1 MADGI
6 LDGISNA
13 VSGAGDFFL
22 NRGRYADPNA
32 MNAQFGVP
40 EQDVRQA
47 GINTLANVSSLLLAA
62 GQPMT
67 GSERAKL
74 LAGIGPA
81 LGGMQTDIFKS
92 TQARLMNAQQ
102 RGAMQEQQ
110 ELQALNEERKRDPEG
125 LAKKMGRTINEVQ
138 TLSIKDLREIA
149 KSTIIRQA
157 SKTPGERE
165 LEAVN
170 LQMAQRKLREP
181 TIFRVGNQA
190 YRFDEQGAP
199 VAVGPA
205 PDYGFGETEVPAR
218 PPAGVGV
225 QPPDI
230 ARPAGAPPIPQQP
243 AETNRFATI
252 NRDVDYNRAFGV
264 SGAYNWAAGKLRGVV
279 GSEDKA
285 TQEAG
290 KAISEVNTLRN
301 SLISATSAEV
311 AGKNLKATQQRIQE
325 LLPTPAAVFTSP
337 AEAVNKFSSVKS
349 LIESDMNDLLFIGS
363 ERSNAS
369 PADKTKAAQ
378 AYRDLRRN
386 RDNINVV
393 IDGLTQETRPTAA
406 RPAQEQGGARFREGQ
421 TAVNRQTGAR
431 VIYRNGRW
439 EPL

>member
-1 MADGI
+1 MADG
-6 LDGISNA
+6 LLGGIS
-13 VSGAGDFFL
+13 DFFTGG
-22 NRGRYADPNA
+22 GRYADPSAINP
-32 MNAQFGVP
+32 QYGVP
-40 EQDVRQA
+40 ESDVRQA

-67 GSERAKL
+67 GAQRAQL
-74 LAGIGPA
+74 LAGVGPA

-92 TQARLMNAQQ
+92 SQARLMTAQQ
-102 RGAMQEQQ
+102 RAAMQELQ
-110 ELQALNEERKRDPEG
+110 EVQAMEEERKRDPEG
-125 LAKKMGRTINEVQ
+125 LAQKIGLPVERVK
-138 TLSIKDLREIA
+138 TLGARDLREIA
-149 KSTIIRQA
+149 KSITVRQA
-157 SKTPGERE
+157 AKTPEERR

-170 LQMAQRKLREP
+170 LQMAERKLREP
-181 TIFRVGNQA
+181 TIFKVRDQA
-190 YRFDEQGAP
+190 YRFDEQGTP
-199 VAVGPA
+199 IPIGPA
-205 PDYGFGETEVPAR
+205 ADYGFGETEVPAR

-252 NRDVDYNRAFGV
+252 NRDVDYNRAFGLEGV
-264 SGAYNWAAGKLRGVV
+264 WNWGAGKARGVV
-279 GSEDKA
+279 GSEDKS

-301 SLISATSAEV
+301 SLISSTSAEV

-325 LLPTPAAVFTSP
+325 LLPSPAAVFTSP

-393 IDGLTQETRPTAA
+393 IDGLTRERQPQATP
-406 RPAQEQGGARFREGQ
+406 PAQEQGATRFREGQ